1 MKKEMFQL
9 KDKDNDYTFSF
20 FCFLYYE
27 TLSVDSFSVYNC
39 LSPITRHPEPE
50 ALSTNNYSSPV
61 EARLLVI

>member
-1 MKKEMFQL
+1 MITRFP
-9 KDKDNDYTFSF
+9 SF
-20 FCFLYYE
+20 VFDITKPIF
-27 TLSVDSFSVYNC
+27 VDSFSVYNC